1 MSWRTRH
8 IRFLVTGLAIS
19 LCTSLQAAAQTRDS
33 RMSDAAEELKSGK
46 PPAALTLDTIMD
58 AAVRNIAKRYNL
70 NEAQRDLTDQL
81 MKRGVE
87 RFLKDH
93 ENEVWPVIGDLLRSR
108 LGLEPPDA
116 ADAMR
121 IGKAA
126 RPLLEAA
133 KEYIYSANEEWRTML
148 TDEQKTVHDFDLKD
162 MKRQFAEMDENFK
175 SWEEGEPNPRL
186 FPTAD
191 KSRRQPPRPT
201 ITPDVQPEYRIFD
214 PNLILE
220 TLVEEFIKEH
230 KLSKGQ
236 VTAARSILEE
246 FKGQANDYKMSK
258 KKELAAVAIERHAA
272 LQARDLSGIKAAE
285 TKHKKLLKPIYALC
299 DAMTDR
305 LEKQLTTAQIQ
316 RHAGE
321 SDRGGEV
328 SARPIARQDS
338 TDQDE

>member
-1 MSWRTRH
+1 
-8 IRFLVTGLAIS
+8 
-19 LCTSLQAAAQTRDS
+19 
-33 RMSDAAEELKSGK
+33 MSDAAEELKSGK
-46 PPAALTLDTIMD
+46 PPGALTLEAIMD
-58 AAVRNIAKRYNL
+58 AAVRNISKRYNL

-81 MKRGVE
+81 MKREVG
-87 RFLKDH
+87 RFLKEH

-116 ADAMR
+116 EDAMR

-133 KEYIYSANEEWRTML
+133 KEYIYSANKEWGAIL
-148 TDEQKTVHDFDLKD
+148 NEEQKKVHDYD
-162 MKRQFAEMDENFK
+162 MDDMGRQFAEMDDNFK
-175 SWEEGEPNPRL
+175 SWADGEPNPRL
-186 FPTAD
+186 FPTVD
-191 KSRRQPPRPT
+191 KSRPQPRRPKKM
-201 ITPDVQPEYRIFD
+201 PDVQPEYRIFD
-214 PNLILE
+214 PNPILE

-258 KKELAAVAIERHAA
+258 KKELAAVAAERQTA
-272 LQARDLSGIKAAE
+272 LQARDLAGIKAAE
-285 TKHKKLLKPIYALC
+285 ARHKKLLKPIYALC

-321 SDRGGEV
+321 PDGDGDA
-328 SARPIARQDS
+328 SARAAAQKDS
-338 TDQDE
+338 TDQEE

>member
-1 MSWRTRH
+1 M
-8 IRFLVTGLAIS
+8 GLAIS

-33 RMSDAAEELKSGK
+33 RVSNAAEELKSGK
-46 PPAALTLDTIMD
+46 PPTALTLDAIMD

-148 TDEQKTVHDFDLKD
+148 NEEQRRVHDFDMED
-162 MKRQFAEMDENFK
+162 MKRQFTEMDDNFK
-175 SWEEGEPNPRL
+175 TWEKGEPNPRL

-191 KSRRQPPRPT
+191 KSRRQPPRPKPM
-201 ITPDVQPEYRIFD
+201 PDVQPEYRLFD
-214 PNLILE
+214 PNPILE

-230 KLSKGQ
+230 RLSKGQ

-246 FKGQANDYKMSK
+246 FKGKANDYKMSK
-258 KKELAAVAIERHAA
+258 KKELAAVAVERHAA
-272 LQARDLSGIKAAE
+272 LQARDLSGIKAAGA
-285 TKHKKLLKPIYALC
+285 KHKKLLKPIYALC

-316 RHAGE
+316 RRAGE
-321 SDRGGEV
+321 SDGEGDA
-328 SARPIARQDS
+328 SARSAARQDS
-338 TDQDE
+338 PDRDE

>member
-1 MSWRTRH
+1 MSWQTRH
-8 IRFLVTGLAIS
+8 IRFLVTGLAIL
-19 LCTSLQAAAQTRDS
+19 LCTSTQVAAQTKDS
-33 RMSDAAEELKSGK
+33 RMPDAAEELKSGK
-46 PPAALTLDTIMD
+46 PPTALTLDAIMD
-58 AAVRNIAKRYNL
+58 AAVRNIAKRYSL
-70 NEAQRDLTDQL
+70 SEAQRDLTDQL

-87 RFLKDH
+87 RFLKEH

-116 ADAMR
+116 EDAMR

-148 TDEQKTVHDFDLKD
+148 NEEQRRVHDFDMAD
-162 MKRQFAEMDENFK
+162 IGRQFDEMDDNFK
-175 SWEEGEPNPRL
+175 SWEEGAPNPRL
-186 FPTAD
+186 FPAAD
-191 KSRRQPPRPT
+191 RSRRQPPRPKM
-201 ITPDVQPEYRIFD
+201 TPDVQPEYRIFD
-214 PNLILE
+214 PNPILE

-258 KKELAAVAIERHAA
+258 KKELTAVAAERHAS

-285 TKHKKLLKPIYALC
+285 ARHKKLLKPIYALC

-321 SDRGGEV
+321 SDGDGDA
-328 SARPIARQDS
+328 SAQPSARQDS